1 MNLDILSDIRV
12 LDLSRFLPGPYC
24 AMLLADFGAEVI
36 KIEPPNGEPV
46 RMLPPFLDN
55 LESTYFFA
63 FNRNKKSLCLNLR
76 SERGKKIFLN
86 LCEKADVLIE
96 TFRPGLAKK
105 IGIDFET
112 VYQHNERLIYCSIT
126 GYGQESFMGTEPGHD
141 INFLALSGALDVCG
155 LKDRPVLPGFQ
166 AGDIGGGSLPAFS
179 AILLAL
185 LAREK
190 TGKGQY
196 IDCSMTDSMFFYLPV
211 LMAEYW
217 ATKESPKRGKFILSG
232 NFANYSIYETK
243 DKRFIAVGALEEQ
256 FWRRF
261 TEKLEH
267 PEWGD
272 DYFEVIQDPDYRKKV
287 AKLILTKTQKQWTR
301 IFKNTG
307 CCVTPVYS
315 IPEAEKFMEKR
326 MVSHIDGYKVI
337 GNPLKLSLNPP
348 IVPQRPAPSLGQD
361 TESLLSELLN
371 YTKGKINSLRDE
383 GIIY

>member
-1 MNLDILSDIRV
+1 
-12 LDLSRFLPGPYC
+12 
-24 AMLLADFGAEVI
+24 MLLADFGAEVI

-76 SERGKKIFLN
+76 SERGKEIFLS

-112 VYQHNERLIYCSIT
+112 VCQTNERLIYCSIT
-126 GYGQESFMGTEPGHD
+126 GYGQDSFMGTEPGHD
-141 INFLALSGALDVCG
+141 INFLALSGALDICG

-166 AGDIGGGSLPAFS
+166 SGDIGGGSLPAFS

-196 IDCSMTDSMFFYLPV
+196 IDCSMTESMFFYLPV

-217 ATKESPKRGKFILSG
+217 ATKEPPKRGKFILSG

-243 DKRFIAVGALEEQ
+243 DRRFIAVGALEEQ

-261 TEKLEH
+261 TEKLGH

-272 DYFEVIQDPDYRKKV
+272 DYFEVVQDHEYRKKI
-287 AKLILTKTQKQWTR
+287 AELILTKTQKEWIR
-301 IFKNTG
+301 IFKNTS

-326 MVSHIDGYKVI
+326 MISHIDGYKVI
-337 GNPLKLSLNPP
+337 GNPLKLSINPP
-348 IVPQRPAPSLGQD
+348 NVPKGPAPSLGQD
-361 TESLLSELLN
+361 TESLLSEILN
-371 YTKGKINSLRDE
+371 YTKEKINNLKD
-383 GIIY
+383 GGVIYFP